1 MKRFILSTIMLA
13 VVCCGSLVS
22 CNKKPPKPVGY
33 RFVKLTND
41 GKEQVEEIKAINDS
55 DALKQ
60 YFNRMEKIIVENI
73 GKEEEPF
80 KAMYVI
86 SPSGDTLNTNEELIK
101 KVLEPDVPS
110 NQVINLKDIA
120 PSTH

>member
-1 MKRFILSTIMLA
+1 M
-13 VVCCGSLVS
+13 
-22 CNKKPPKPVGY
+22 
-33 RFVKLTND
+33 TND